1 MPTKYSCPAG
11 SCVSPWKYLSGT
23 ESSAASAQRPGVA
36 ACAAGTASAAAAAS
50 AMAMRRARMAW
61 TTLAAPPLPSPTMSI
76 ERLDAAGVRP
86 LRQVVLRPHQRAEEL
101 VYPGDD
107 DPRTLHA

>member
-11 SCVSPWKYLSGT
+11 SCVSPWKYFSGT

-36 ACAAGTASAAAAAS
+36 ACATGTPSAAATAS
-50 AMAMRRARMAW
+50 AMAIRRARMAP
-61 TTLAAPPLPSPTMSI
+61 TTLATPPVRSRRMSI

-86 LRQVVLRPHQRAEEL
+86 LRHVVLGPHQRAEEL

-107 DPRTLHA
+107 DPRT